1 MRAGAMRSFIKI
13 QAASETP
20 NSFGERVQTWGGV
33 AQVWCELR
41 NVTGRERFAADQIQG
56 QVVAIA
62 RMRYLAGIT
71 PKMRVLFQGKTYL
84 IRGVAN
90 VKGLNREM
98 ELELEEFVDA

>member
-1 MRAGAMRSFIKI
+1 MRAGAMRSFIEI
-13 QAASETP
+13 QSASETP
-20 NSFGERVQTWGGV
+20 NTFGERVQTWGGV
-33 AQVWCELR
+33 AQVWCEFR

>member
-1 MRAGAMRSFIKI
+1 MRAGAMRSFIEI
-13 QAASETP
+13 QSASETP
-20 NSFGERVQTWGGV
+20 NTFGERVQTWGGV
-33 AQVWCELR
+33 AQVWCEFR

-71 PKMRVLFQGKTYL
+71 PKMRVLFHGKTYL
-84 IRGVAN
+84 IRALRSHIAGPF
-90 VKGLNREM
+90 EM